1 MTAMK
6 EALKK
11 AGIVSAE
18 ERLQEIAVN
27 AMVRLADN
35 VHDTMEEIW
44 NVVSKDLSLMVAL
57 FEVARWNEIRAL
69 LNRTRNAISSRE
81 SKRQLRSVRDR
92 RAALVVNNLKAADE
106 RIRQQEK
113 ADEAA
118 EQAKADAEHA
128 ERLAA
133 WQRSAI
139 GDCMVSGVP
148 IWQVTPRT
156 ARLWA
161 ERQTK
166 RWKIVEMLC
175 DGLPDDGHPIEY
187 YRKPEEVAELWRRTW
202 KREDVP

>member
-1 MTAMK
+1 M
-6 EALKK
+6 
-11 AGIVSAE
+11 
-18 ERLQEIAVN
+18 
-27 AMVRLADN
+27 
-35 VHDTMEEIW
+35 
-44 NVVSKDLSLMVAL
+44 
-57 FEVARWNEIRAL
+57 
-69 LNRTRNAISSRE
+69 
-81 SKRQLRSVRDR
+81 
-92 RAALVVNNLKAADE
+92 VNNLKAADE

-187 YRKPEEVAELWRRTW
+187 YRKPEEVAGLVAYLSSDEAAFVTGANIAINGGQHMY
-202 KREDVP
+202 

>member
-1 MTAMK
+1 MLRTEGPLSNNSHSGNGLPARRISSALICHL
-6 EALKK
+6 EA
-11 AGIVSAE
+11 
-18 ERLQEIAVN
+18 
-27 AMVRLADN
+27 
-35 VHDTMEEIW
+35 
-44 NVVSKDLSLMVAL
+44 
-57 FEVARWNEIRAL
+57 AL